1 MKRLCLVAF
10 GLLVACGT
18 PQEQCISRNTRD
30 LRVVDRLIGETE
42 RNIARGYALEEV
54 TVFETYRVPCRS
66 TVPGGPPGPGFC
78 YDKVPDTEYR
88 PRAIDLDAEAAKL
101 RSLRT
106 KRESL
111 ARDAERVIAAC
122 RASYPE

>member
-1 MKRLCLVAF
+1 MKRLCLLAL
-10 GLLVACGT
+10 GLLAACGT

-30 LRVVDRLIGETE
+30 LRTVDRLIGETE
-42 RNIARGYALEEV
+42 RNIARGYALDEV
-54 TVFETYRVPCRS
+54 TVFETYRVPCRP

-78 YDKVPDTEYR
+78 YDQVPDTEYR

-101 RSLRT
+101 QSLRK

-111 ARDAERVIAAC
+111 ARDAEKVIAAC